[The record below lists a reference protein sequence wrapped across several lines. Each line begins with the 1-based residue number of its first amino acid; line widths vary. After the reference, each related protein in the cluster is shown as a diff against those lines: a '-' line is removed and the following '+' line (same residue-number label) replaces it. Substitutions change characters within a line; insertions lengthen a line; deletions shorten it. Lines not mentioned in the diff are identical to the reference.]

1 MPLLPTPYEERY
13 QNGET
18 RHGTHLPAEH
28 KNSEFRICP
37 YLDIDFGQIGQQ
49 WPPLRALDNLLSSS
63 RITPKISFNVCSTVG
78 LAKQNVVPFWWL
90 AVSKL
95 IIGRDGI
102 LSTPAVSHLIHKWDN
117 GRKINGGIILTAS
130 HNPGGTQN
138 DFGINL
144 LRKWGTSA
152 RQCHQRIYQ
161 LSTNIAEFRICR

>member
-90 AVSKL
+90 AVMCAFV
-95 IIGRDGI
+95 
-102 LSTPAVSHLIHKWDN
+102 ST
-117 GRKINGGIILTAS
+117 RGGIILTAS